1 MRETKQATFSELE
14 VEWLGRPAPFPLGH
28 PHASG
33 VFAHDQS
40 QLRMIRVAV

>member
-33 VFAHDQS
+33 VLPMTKANCE
-40 QLRMIRVAV
+40 